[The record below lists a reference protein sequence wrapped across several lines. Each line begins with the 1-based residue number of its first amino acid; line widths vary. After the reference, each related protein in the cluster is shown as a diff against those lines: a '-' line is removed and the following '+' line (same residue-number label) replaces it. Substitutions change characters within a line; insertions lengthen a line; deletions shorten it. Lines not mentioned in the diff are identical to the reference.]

1 MIALRSHVL
10 LPNVLHARRQAA
22 WAAGLLT
29 PACWVRGSKTLVG
42 PERLHADVRGSFCAE
57 AFATSK
63 EVQMDNKQLRVR
75 LNKSAWPILKCFSA
89 HGQTYSLPLRAE
101 SRDLRRLPPEPVLAY
116 LAGFF
121 DGDGCVV
128 CESSLSGCFLIVG
141 QSFDQAQVPMLLY
154 ETFGGSITLHFR
166 GRGLQKPALQWTAYG
181 QSARNAAQL
190 LAPQSITKQKQL
202 LLAAQWPE
210 AKSDRKDCKAEL
222 RALKEYDSAVAGPC
236 SWEYCAGFFDAEG
249 HIQQPRGGVSLV
261 LQIKQKHP
269 RVLECLR
276 EFLAQSSGK
285 DATVGEAGESA
296 HVLWIC
302 GLTSCKHILQHLL
315 AAGLLCKA
323 EQAKL
328 ALGLT
333 PETAAQ
339 VDAELGCLTGNQ
351 MFGKRLDAAGRQRA
365 KKIAAT
371 QARAARCR
379 KQGWLAEASA
389 KLNEIEVLKAE
400 HELLKACRD
409 NQQLAEYVRK
419 LQSLHNNSWEG
430 PIAHGMCSAR
440 KQALSWVL
448 VAVATRAAF
457 KGEEPTSSFEFHLG
471 REPPDSAKLQTLMR
485 PSGAPGWAELPLA
498 ARARRKGPWV
508 AGWSPLLLLLAA
520 WASAGRSLAVVAGP
534 RAKTCRSS
542 APGFCE
548 TLEEVRRKNK
558 QLRIQL
564 SKSPWPTLSCFSA
577 KGRTYSLPLR
587 AERRDLRRLPPE
599 PVLAYLAGFFD
610 GDGCVA
616 CKSNLSGCYLHVGQ
630 SFDQAEVLMLLHE
643 TFGGS
648 ITLQFRGRDLRKPV
662 LQWMACGESARNAA
676 QLLAPQSLAKQKQLL
691 LAAQW
696 PEAKSN
702 RKDCKAELR
711 ALKEYD
717 SAVAGPCSWEYCAG
731 FFDAEGYIQQRSG
744 GVSLGLQ
751 IKQKHPRVLECLRE
765 FWAQSLGKDAR
776 LAKAGLS
783 AHVLSVW
790 GLTYGKQILQH
801 LLAAGLLCKAEQAK
815 LVLGLTPETAAHVN
829 AELGRLT
836 GNQKFGKRLDPA
848 GQKRARKILVAQHQV
863 ARFRQRG
870 RLVEARAG
878 LGVIEVLKAEHELL
892 KADYENQ
899 QLVEYMNKVQS
910 LHNNS
915 WQGPFAHDM

>member
-1 MIALRSHVL
+1 M
-10 LPNVLHARRQAA
+10 
-22 WAAGLLT
+22 
-29 PACWVRGSKTLVG
+29 G

-430 PIAHGMCSAR
+430 PIAHGM
-440 KQALSWVL
+440 
-448 VAVATRAAF
+448 
-457 KGEEPTSSFEFHLG
+457 
-471 REPPDSAKLQTLMR
+471 
-485 PSGAPGWAELPLA
+485 
-498 ARARRKGPWV
+498 
-508 AGWSPLLLLLAA
+508 
-520 WASAGRSLAVVAGP
+520 
-534 RAKTCRSS
+534 
-542 APGFCE
+542 
-548 TLEEVRRKNK
+548 
-558 QLRIQL
+558 
-564 SKSPWPTLSCFSA
+564 
-577 KGRTYSLPLR
+577 
-587 AERRDLRRLPPE
+587 
-599 PVLAYLAGFFD
+599 
-610 GDGCVA
+610 
-616 CKSNLSGCYLHVGQ
+616 
-630 SFDQAEVLMLLHE
+630 
-643 TFGGS
+643 
-648 ITLQFRGRDLRKPV
+648 
-662 LQWMACGESARNAA
+662 
-676 QLLAPQSLAKQKQLL
+676 
-691 LAAQW
+691 
-696 PEAKSN
+696 
-702 RKDCKAELR
+702 
-711 ALKEYD
+711 
-717 SAVAGPCSWEYCAG
+717 
-731 FFDAEGYIQQRSG
+731 
-744 GVSLGLQ
+744 
-751 IKQKHPRVLECLRE
+751 
-765 FWAQSLGKDAR
+765 
-776 LAKAGLS
+776 
-783 AHVLSVW
+783 
-790 GLTYGKQILQH
+790 
-801 LLAAGLLCKAEQAK
+801 
-815 LVLGLTPETAAHVN
+815 
-829 AELGRLT
+829 
-836 GNQKFGKRLDPA
+836 
-848 GQKRARKILVAQHQV
+848 
-863 ARFRQRG
+863 
-870 RLVEARAG
+870 
-878 LGVIEVLKAEHELL
+878 
-892 KADYENQ
+892 
-899 QLVEYMNKVQS
+899 
-910 LHNNS
+910 
-915 WQGPFAHDM
+915 